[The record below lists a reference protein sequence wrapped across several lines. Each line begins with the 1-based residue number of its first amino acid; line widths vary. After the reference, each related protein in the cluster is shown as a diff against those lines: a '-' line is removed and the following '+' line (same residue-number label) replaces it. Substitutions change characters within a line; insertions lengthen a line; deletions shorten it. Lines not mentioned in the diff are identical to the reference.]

1 MMSPMNC
8 SMSHSEISPAPFG
21 FLLADLNGKFG
32 PQQLDYAR
40 RDGISDHDFVRGLLS
55 QSIEELSGQPEL
67 PDDDGSDCAEAIE
80 EYWKHRS
87 SLN

>member
-1 MMSPMNC
+1 MNC
-8 SMSHSEISPAPFG
+8 SMSHSENIPGSFG
-21 FLLADLNGKFG
+21 FLLADLNGKIG
-32 PQQLDYAR
+32 PRQLDYAR
-40 RDGISDHDFVRGLLS
+40 RDGISDHDFVRGLLR
-55 QSIEELSGQPEL
+55 QSIEELSNHPEL